1 MTSQKLYETLQ
12 LIVNLDESFELQTS
26 LTQIKDN
33 LTSLTAQ
40 PAGTQ
45 FQTSL
50 ASALSQFSGGANQ
63 LKNTITPSQIL
74 TIEEL
79 GGAEFF
85 DPSIAEKVRSSIE
98 RNAMTPSVA
107 RDFVKDIASRRADY
121 LQTVNTT
128 LGGLTNLLSADK
140 PMENAAPGEAAFT
153 IPRTLFDNRLGMF
166 AKELNFIN
174 LMVEHMSEAESG
186 EIQPVE
192 LEYLSSSIPTV
203 AICAGIGLLKLLAS
217 VINSFLDAWKKVEE
231 IRELRERL
239 KAVGVS
245 GSAAD
250 ELTDRITTTIEEVVE
265 ESTGL
270 TLSTYTKDGGRRN
283 ELKNALKIDFQ
294 RLFGQ
299 IERGLI
305 VEIRM
310 HESANADKSNA
321 AEVQAIA
328 DLTKQFI
335 FPIVAVEPLLLTSN
349 EILEGDVSRK
359 TLTTKKTTTQKK
371 STKTK

>member
-1 MTSQKLYETLQ
+1 
-12 LIVNLDESFELQTS
+12 
-26 LTQIKDN
+26 
-33 LTSLTAQ
+33 
-40 PAGTQ
+40 
-45 FQTSL
+45 
-50 ASALSQFSGGANQ
+50 
-63 LKNTITPSQIL
+63 
-74 TIEEL
+74 
-79 GGAEFF
+79 
-85 DPSIAEKVRSSIE
+85 
-98 RNAMTPSVA
+98 
-107 RDFVKDIASRRADY
+107 
-121 LQTVNTT
+121 
-128 LGGLTNLLSADK
+128 
-140 PMENAAPGEAAFT
+140 
-153 IPRTLFDNRLGMF
+153 
-166 AKELNFIN
+166 
-174 LMVEHMSEAESG
+174 
-186 EIQPVE
+186 
-192 LEYLSSSIPTV
+192 
-203 AICAGIGLLKLLAS
+203 
-217 VINSFLDAWKKVEE
+217 
-231 IRELRERL
+231 L

>member
-1 MTSQKLYETLQ
+1 
-12 LIVNLDESFELQTS
+12 
-26 LTQIKDN
+26 
-33 LTSLTAQ
+33 
-40 PAGTQ
+40 
-45 FQTSL
+45 
-50 ASALSQFSGGANQ
+50 
-63 LKNTITPSQIL
+63 
-74 TIEEL
+74 
-79 GGAEFF
+79 
-85 DPSIAEKVRSSIE
+85 
-98 RNAMTPSVA
+98 
-107 RDFVKDIASRRADY
+107 
-121 LQTVNTT
+121 
-128 LGGLTNLLSADK
+128 
-140 PMENAAPGEAAFT
+140 
-153 IPRTLFDNRLGMF
+153 
-166 AKELNFIN
+166 
-174 LMVEHMSEAESG
+174 
-186 EIQPVE
+186 
-192 LEYLSSSIPTV
+192 
-203 AICAGIGLLKLLAS
+203 
-217 VINSFLDAWKKVEE
+217 
-231 IRELRERL
+231 
-239 KAVGVS
+239 
-245 GSAAD
+245 
-250 ELTDRITTTIEEVVE
+250 VE